1 MKITVRQLPAAI
13 TSFSFSPKKI
23 VTDENTLLYLD
34 EIQSYIFGNE
44 TCEAVEKLG
53 VDIFDLVFINER
65 PFSEQCSRYL
75 SGIKD
80 EDRNRIKTAFLLRM
94 FYKGENISISHAVC
108 INGHAL
114 ISDPVSCYLCVEGDR
129 SDKNKKNIIK
139 GKKRGSKEVK
149 IEGRSADTLEAIRLT
164 AMRYGMKEALAY
176 KELIDKYNYR
186 RFSSDLRLN
195 SRPTDIEDINKMLAE
210 KKDKSYADL
219 SLPKTRIRFSVLFSI
234 AYGGFR
240 LEDIYSKRSIFEQ
253 IDYEKEKK
261 FSELA
266 SALINIINNGNGIE
280 IAHTYIKMINAFTDV
295 ELPDVDMTDLSSVMD
310 NYALYYACAALA
322 IECEN
327 IFRLNN
333 DLKLYVKQHNI
344 TNYWNHVEK
353 VIVMK
358 QYVDIISF
366 CNNMS
371 RFDVDAYLNDPIYK
385 DEILFAF
392 EKAYKFSRQIKNYK
406 KSDNGELYLA
416 GDSFEEDDIDYN
428 FTEDYNV
435 PEDESDAESV

>member
-1 MKITVRQLPAAI
+1 MKITVKQLPGTI
-13 TSFSFSPKKI
+13 TSFSFSPKRI
-23 VTDENTLLYLD
+23 ITDENTVLYLD
-34 EIQSYIFGNE
+34 DTCKYIFGSE
-44 TCEAVEKLG
+44 TCEAAEKLG
-53 VDIFDLVFINER
+53 VDIFDLVFINEK
-65 PFSEQCSRYL
+65 PFSDQCSRYTAGMN
-75 SGIKD
+75 SKNKI
-80 EDRNRIKTAFLLRM
+80 RIKTALLLRM
-94 FYKGENISISHAVC
+94 FYKGENISISHAMC

-129 SDKNKKNIIK
+129 SDKNKKNILKGEKRSDKEIK
-139 GKKRGSKEVK
+139 IG
-149 IEGRSADTLEAIRLT
+149 GRTADTLEAIRLT
-164 AMRYGMKEALAY
+164 AMRYGMKEAIGY
-176 KELIDKYNYR
+176 KELIDKYNHR
-186 RFSSDLRLN
+186 RFSSGLRLN
-195 SRPTDIEDINKMLAE
+195 SRPADIEDINRMLSE

-219 SLPKTRIRFSVLFSI
+219 SLPKTRIRFTVLFCI

-253 IDYEKEKK
+253 IDYEKEKR

-266 SALINIINNGNGIE
+266 SDLINIINNGNGIE
-280 IAHTYIKMINAFTDV
+280 IAHTYIRMINAFTDV

-333 DLKLYVKQHNI
+333 DLKIYVKQHNI

-366 CNNMS
+366 CNSMS
-371 RFDVDAYLNDPIYK
+371 RFDVDAYLNDPLYR

-392 EKAYKFSRQIKNYK
+392 EKAYKFSRQIQNYK
-406 KSDNGELYLA
+406 KSDSKELYLC
-416 GDSFEEDDIDYN
+416 GDYHEDEDIDYN
-428 FTEDYNV
+428 FTDDYIV
-435 PEDESDAESV
+435 PEEEKNVGEL